1 MIHKWSSF
9 LRQRC
14 KVSKVWLSTLA
25 FVGILGIAPAVSAAQ
40 SVSDINNG
48 GGGERLEGVF
58 LVNITPDTGGPAPS
72 MVIRLFTPNGG
83 VVGPQASL
91 FGGTVYGEWLRTGDR
106 QFAITLV
113 SFNYA
118 PTGPVSGMVKS
129 VGSVTLNKEGTEL
142 TGRFRIQSFD
152 LTGALL
158 TSFTASVHGRRIQV
172 EQFP

>member
-1 MIHKWSSF
+1 MVTEA
-9 LRQRC
+9 QRDSMRVIELWRYPV
-14 KVSKVWLSTLA
+14 KSL
-25 FVGILGIAPAVSAAQ
+25 Q
-40 SVSDINNG
+40 
-48 GGGERLEGVF
+48 GERLESVS
-58 LVNITPDTGGPAPS
+58 VNRSG
-72 MVIRLFTPNGG
+72 F
-83 VVGPQASL
+83 
-91 FGGTVYGEWLRTGDR
+91 EGDR
-106 QFAITLV
+106 QFAITLA

-118 PTGPVSGMVKS
+118 PTGPVSGTVKS